1 MKNQSTKPFTESLA
15 LDEHDQNDAETNTRR
30 LQTYSVPALRVAT
43 QIERVYVNH
52 TAFASGLRMLDR
64 LFQLG
69 TELETPQGHLLIG
82 PPGSGKTALFRYFRD
97 SLPSSSLFS
106 TSFGAIGLR
115 VPKRPFPGL
124 LIREFLRLLK
134 YPFAGGS
141 YKQLYERR
149 QLVFEALRSN
159 GTRLVWLDEAH
170 HLLPKHASKQI
181 EDDEPEAIE
190 LLRELMDEC
199 KVSLVLAGSSELD
212 NLKTVAPHFSTRV
225 AGREALGIFAL
236 DASWL
241 GFLKAFSAQSAS
253 FDIGVIQDR
262 SLAKLLHMATW
273 GNLRAFK
280 QLILEAVLIA
290 HDANEVRLTQ
300 EHLRKAFDL
309 VFGKA
314 CMRSNSFA

>member
-1 MKNQSTKPFTESLA
+1 MKKQRSTPFTESLA
-15 LDEHDQNDAETNTRR
+15 LDGPDNNEAEIHARR
-30 LQTYSVPALRVAT
+30 LQTYSVDALRVAT
-43 QIERVYVNH
+43 QIERQYVNH
-52 TAFASGLRMLDR
+52 PDFANGLRMLDR

-82 PPGSGKTALFRYFRD
+82 PTGSGKTALFSYFRD

-106 TSFGAIGLR
+106 SNVGAIGLR

-181 EDDEPEAIE
+181 EDDETEAIE

-199 KVSLVLAGSSELD
+199 KVSLVLAGSGELN
-212 NLKTVAPHFSTRV
+212 NLKSVVGPAKFTR
-225 AGREALGIFAL
+225 
-236 DASWL
+236 
-241 GFLKAFSAQSAS
+241 
-253 FDIGVIQDR
+253 
-262 SLAKLLHMATW
+262 
-273 GNLRAFK
+273 
-280 QLILEAVLIA
+280 
-290 HDANEVRLTQ
+290 
-300 EHLRKAFDL
+300 
-309 VFGKA
+309 
-314 CMRSNSFA
+314 